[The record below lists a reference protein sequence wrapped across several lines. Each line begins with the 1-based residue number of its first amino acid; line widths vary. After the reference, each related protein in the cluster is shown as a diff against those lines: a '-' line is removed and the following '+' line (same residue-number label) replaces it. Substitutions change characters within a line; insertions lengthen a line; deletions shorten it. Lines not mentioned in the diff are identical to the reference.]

1 MQLLFYMND
10 RVKSEDY
17 NDILKPNN
25 YFLGELKIKNSQI
38 RLKPTLSLFDATA
51 INVGA
56 IIGAG
61 IFVVTGIV
69 AGLAGSAMLVSLV
82 LAAVVS
88 LFTALSFAELA
99 ARLPQEGGAYEF
111 AHILVS
117 PFSGF
122 IAGWMWVI
130 SNTFVGAAVALGF
143 SNYLAALIPGLP
155 VRPMA
160 VAVTAAFAFLNI
172 IGTKSS
178 ANVNNILVVAKILI
192 LFFFIGIGS
201 LHIDSGNL
209 SPFNPFEPGVLFGA
223 YFVFFAFSGF
233 TRISLMSG
241 EVKDARRNVPR
252 SIILSLIISTIIY
265 LGVGFV
271 AVGLIGAVRLGE
283 SASPLADASR
293 AIGNALAAQ
302 IITIGG
308 LIATAS
314 VLLTTILGVSRM
326 SFAMAENRDLPRFL
340 GKIHPRLDTPY
351 PAIILASILMIILVF
366 VSDLSQI
373 VAVSTLSSLIYYGIG
388 NFSALKLKAGQRMY
402 PQIIPVMGIITCA
415 LFAVIVIFKSP
426 VAWIIGI
433 IILLAGFIFYKF
445 GRKRN

>member
-1 MQLLFYMND
+1 MAEF
-10 RVKSEDY
+10 
-17 NDILKPNN
+17 
-25 YFLGELKIKNSQI
+25 KIKNSQI

-143 SNYLAALIPGLP
+143 SSYLSALIPSVP
-155 VRPMA
+155 IKPMA
-160 VAVTAAFAFLNI
+160 VAVTAAFAALNI
-172 IGTKSS
+172 VGTKSS
-178 ANVNNILVVAKILI
+178 ANFNNILVVAKILI

-201 LHIDSGNL
+201 FHLHIANL
-209 SPFNPFEPGVLFGA
+209 SPFYAFEPGVLYGA

-241 EVKDARRNVPR
+241 EVKNARVNVPR

-271 AVGLIGAVRLGE
+271 ALGLIGPARLGQ
-283 SASPLADASR
+283 STSPLADASR
-293 AIGNALAAQ
+293 AIGSTLVSQ

-326 SFAMAENRDLPRFL
+326 SFAMAENRDLPWFL

-351 PAIILASILMIILVF
+351 PAIILSSILMVILVF

-373 VAVSTLSSLIYYGIG
+373 VAISTLSSLIYYGIG

-402 PQIIPVMGIITCA
+402 PQIIPVLGIITCA
-415 LFAVIVIFKSP
+415 SFAVIVIFKSP
-426 VAWIIGI
+426 QAWIIGLAI
-433 IILLAGFIFYKF
+433 VLAGFIFYRF